1 MELREYWQ
9 IVRRRLWIVVSLV
22 FVVMAVSVLLRTAPR
37 TTYQATMRF
46 VVGLEPEAKTGDYY
60 TYDRYYTW
68 LTAEYLIDDAAA
80 LVRSGAFA
88 EAVSAHLADAGVH
101 VPAGAIHGSTQAG
114 QQHRILTVSVAW
126 DDAEQLTA
134 IANAV
139 AAVLPEEIARHF
151 AQVGTG
157 GVHASP
163 IDPPVVGAV
172 GPGLRQKLDLPMR
185 LVLALVVGLALAFGL
200 DYLDD
205 SVRDRRE
212 LEENGIAVLGE
223 IPPMH
228 HRSREVLTRRH
239 RP

>member
-22 FVVMAVSVLLRTAPR
+22 FVVMAVSALVHTAPR

-46 VVGLEPEAKTGDYY
+46 VVGLEPEAKTGAYY

-88 EAVSAHLADAGVH
+88 EAVSEHLSDAGVR

-114 QQHRILTVSVAW
+114 QQHRILTVSVSW
-126 DDAEQLTA
+126 DDAEQLA
-134 IANAV
+134 QIANTVAV
-139 AAVLPEEIARHF
+139 LLPEEIARHF

-163 IDPPVVGAV
+163 IDPPAVAAV
-172 GPGLRQKLDLPMR
+172 GPSLRQKLDLPMR
-185 LVLALVVGLALAFGL
+185 LVLALVAGLALAFAL
-200 DYLDD
+200 DYLDE

-223 IPPMH
+223 IPPMDP
-228 HRSREVLTRRH
+228 RSHVVMARRQ
-239 RP
+239 RR